1 MGLMFRII
9 ELGLI
14 WVKGMDSCLGF
25 RWVGLKFRECRTLGW
40 SPLGLGLG
48 LRV

>member
-1 MGLMFRII
+1 MGLMFRVIR
-9 ELGLI
+9 LGLI

-25 RWVGLKFRECRTLGW
+25 RWAEFKFRKCRVLRIEFVGF
-40 SPLGLGLG
+40 GLG